1 MNNTKSGEY
10 AQDIANDLRRDMQAH
25 AGVFRTQKL
34 MDEGVKKI
42 LELEKRIP
50 NVHLNDKSQVFNTA
64 RIEAL
69 ELDNLIEVAKAT
81 IISAAARQESRGAH
95 AHDDCPNRD
104 DVNWMKHTLWYK
116 EGNRLDYK
124 PVQLKPL
131 TAESVP
137 PVARTF

>member
-1 MNNTKSGEY
+1 
-10 AQDIANDLRRDMQAH
+10 
-25 AGVFRTQKL
+25 
-34 MDEGVKKI
+34 
-42 LELEKRIP
+42 
-50 NVHLNDKSQVFNTA
+50 VFNTA

-81 IISAAARQESRGAH
+81 IISAAARKESRGAH

-131 TAESVP
+131 TADSVP